1 MTPEH
6 RSRQQDALA
15 KHFIRIPMEIFY
27 DKELTPCDKLI
38 YGRINTF
45 DEFFESN
52 ARTAELL
59 CISEKQVRRSKKH
72 LLDLGYIKLGHNDGR
87 GKAYIAN
94 EAKLREMRRAIANNI
109 KDCPGTECGHEICEC
124 GATME
129 SSRMRTICPTDR
141 TICPEKR
148 TICPTE
154 NKVEEREIKEKQAKE
169 KNGSEPQQ
177 FGNPDVNALLDA
189 WAEATGFDLKNQKME
204 RYAMSGLIKS
214 HGLEAT
220 RALVERVKRARRSD
234 DRFAPQIAKP
244 SQLRG
249 KYSKLEALTLWEE
262 RSAKQEEAER
272 RNNPARLY
280 PTGLPDYCHDD
291 TTDTPEAKA
300 ERQRVAKELRERL
313 FEKLGGAK

>member
-1 MTPEH
+1 MDANNDQH
-6 RSRQQDALA
+6 QDAEQ
-15 KHFIRIPMEIFY
+15 IRFVQITQDILEN
-27 DKELTPCDKLI
+27 KELNSNEKIILA
-38 YGRINTF
+38 RISGF
-45 DEFFESN
+45 DHFFESN
-52 ARTAELL
+52 ERTAE
-59 CISEKQVRRSKKH
+59 
-72 LLDLGYIKLGHNDGR
+72 KLGLTPRIVRDAKQKLRRLGLIRVVANTGHGLVYEFAAGRWTQKRPSDGR
-87 GKAYIAN
+87 KSVHQV
-94 EAKLREMRRAIANNI
+94 
-109 KDCPGTECGHEICEC
+109 D
-124 GATME
+124 
-129 SSRMRTICPTDR
+129 
-141 TICPEKR
+141 
-148 TICPTE
+148 E
-154 NKVEEREIKEKQAKE
+154 NPSTYKEREYKESNKEKKINKE

-262 RSAKQEEAER
+262 RSAKQAEAER

-280 PTGLPDYCHDD
+280 PTGLPDYCHED